1 MQKSAKHDSGYRP
14 KNPAGIRKSD
24 RIVNESGK
32 AVGLYPIPYI
42 TGQQK
47 TSKLFQLPCQLKNFV
62 GLNAAPFFWFQEE
75 QKVLFNMFTGH

>member
-1 MQKSAKHDSGYRP
+1 MTI
-14 KNPAGIRKSD
+14 N
-24 RIVNESGK
+24 
-32 AVGLYPIPYI
+32 
-42 TGQQK
+42 K

>member
-1 MQKSAKHDSGYRP
+1 MPCFWWADH
-14 KNPAGIRKSD
+14 IF
-24 RIVNESGK
+24 
-32 AVGLYPIPYI
+32 
-42 TGQQK
+42 QQ